1 MQQRF
6 TDLRCKEV
14 INISDGCRL
23 GYVCD
28 VEVELPMGKIVA
40 IIVPGPSR
48 FFGLLGRE
56 CDYCIPWPC
65 IKRIGDDIILVDV
78 ILEHIR
84 FPRVKKSWFGC
95 SS

>member
-84 FPRVKKSWFGC
+84 FPRVKKCWFGC